1 MSKRER
7 LRLQIRQVKEQIE
20 DARNQIRGREYVWP
34 RQSAGAKRLI
44 RDLNRRLKALEA
56 EYSNE

>member
-1 MSKRER
+1 MSERER
-7 LRLQIRQVKEQIE
+7 IKAQIRQIKEQIE

-44 RDLNRRLKALEA
+44 RDLNECLKALE
-56 EYSNE
+56 ERLVNE

>member
-1 MSKRER
+1 MSDKER
-7 LRLQIRQVKEQIE
+7 IRVQMKQIREQIE

-44 RDLNRRLKALEA
+44 RDLNERLKALER
-56 EYSNE
+56 EYSDE